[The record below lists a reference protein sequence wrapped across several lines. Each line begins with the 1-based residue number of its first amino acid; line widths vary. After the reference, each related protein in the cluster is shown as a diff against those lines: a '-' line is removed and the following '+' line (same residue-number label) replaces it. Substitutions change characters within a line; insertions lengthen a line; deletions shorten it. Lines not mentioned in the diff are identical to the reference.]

1 MIESITR
8 QAWWW
13 LVAGIIALSA
23 GALAAGLITG
33 EQWISLCLYTLGIC
47 VAGDTVPAVGRAAA
61 EASIERSKSQAA
73 IATKA
78 PEVSTS

>member
-23 GALAAGLITG
+23 AALAAGLITG

-47 VAGDTVPAVGRAAA
+47 VAGDAVPAVGRAAA
-61 EASIERSKSQAA
+61 EASVARSRAEEAKTQAGKEA
-73 IATKA
+73 
-78 PEVSTS
+78 SS